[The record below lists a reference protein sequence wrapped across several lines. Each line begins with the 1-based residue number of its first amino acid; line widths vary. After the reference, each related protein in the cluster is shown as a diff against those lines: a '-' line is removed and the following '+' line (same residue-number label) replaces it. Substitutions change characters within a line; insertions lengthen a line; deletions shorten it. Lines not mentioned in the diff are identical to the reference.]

1 MQVVLFHR
9 YFGGL
14 TGGHLKLWDYFCHV
28 QNIAGYQAR
37 ICFSPDSTWDQTN
50 PWLPIREKVLDKW
63 RPEGADISFLAGMD
77 WNALTVEQRTRPAV
91 PVINLI
97 QGVRHADPQHP
108 LYEFLRYPAVRVCV
122 SHPVA
127 EALAASGRVNGPI
140 RVIENGV
147 DGSRWPSPRPWAQR
161 AYDVLICGYKQP
173 WLGKELASRLS
184 RDLNVRLLTSVG
196 PRNQFLAWLADARVA
211 VCLPNKEEGFY
222 LPALEAMVQGALV
235 VCPDCIGN
243 RDFCQDGRTC
253 WMPAWSVD
261 ALEHATMEALSA
273 SASRR
278 QQLRQAID
286 QVASHHSL
294 GRERQA
300 FRSILMQLNEM
311 WQQTRAVG
319 AH

>member
-1 MQVVLFHR
+1 MKVVLFHR
-9 YFGGL
+9 HFGGL

-28 QNIAGYQAR
+28 QSIAGYQSR
-37 ICFSPDSTWDQTN
+37 ICFSPHSTWDQNN
-50 PWLPIREKVLDKW
+50 PWLPIREKVLDGW
-63 RPEGADISFLAGMD
+63 QPEGADIWFLAGMD
-77 WNALTVEQRTRPAV
+77 WNALPMEQRARPAV

-97 QGVRHADPQHP
+97 QHVRHADPQHP

-140 RVIENGV
+140 RTIENGI
-147 DGSRWPSPRPWAQR
+147 DGSRWSSPRPWGER

-173 WLGKELASRLS
+173 SLGKELANRLS
-184 RDLNVRLLTSVG
+184 HDLNVCLLTRMGS
-196 PRNQFLAWLADARVA
+196 RDQFLTSLADARVA
-211 VCLPNKEEGFY
+211 VCLPNNEEGFY

-253 WMPAWSVD
+253 WVPAWNLD
-261 ALEHATMEALSA
+261 ALERATREALSA
-273 SASRR
+273 SPSRR
-278 QQLRQAID
+278 QQLRHAID

-294 GRERQA
+294 DRERHA
-300 FRSILMQLNEM
+300 FHGILEQLPEM
-311 WQQTRAVG
+311 WQQTRALR
-319 AH
+319 AD